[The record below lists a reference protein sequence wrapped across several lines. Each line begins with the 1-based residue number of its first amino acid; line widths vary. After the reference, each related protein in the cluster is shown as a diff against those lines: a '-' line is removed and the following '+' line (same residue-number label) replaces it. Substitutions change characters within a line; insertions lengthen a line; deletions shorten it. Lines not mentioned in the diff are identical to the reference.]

1 MRRYIAFATLGCL
14 QLMAPLATAVAQDDD
29 LAALDAKIANLEN
42 QNATLKKR
50 LRLEA
55 LEKENAALRK
65 QLGIADNYQSRPDER
80 PSIVS
85 EQRVAAI
92 GPVTFNSRV
101 AASKTVASDYV
112 RGGASRPEIPDARAA
127 YAMKTP
133 PNPNG
138 PEVVLVPPPPP
149 PVWGSFYAG
158 ASFGLGQLRSG
169 ETDNTTGNSVTTSSS
184 FSKDSN
190 GTIVTGQGINQ
201 TLTNGTSNA
210 SGANWGG
217 LGALYLGFLSP
228 IGSNFVAGPQFEGG
242 ISNIQVRQTGIGS
255 SVSNTTSTS
264 TTFCSICTPM
274 NFSSTST
281 LGSPVTQTVS
291 NTLSNRWFV
300 SALARGG
307 VIIDPSNL
315 VYVIGGWTYAGF
327 ETSQNNA
334 QLALQGGTIGVG
346 WERQISQVWGIKV
359 EYRYTKFLSK
369 SDDLT
374 STNVQSSVSNQPPFA
389 TGGSTTT
396 SFSNTSA
403 RFNAEL
409 QTVSV
414 GISRYFSP

>member
-85 EQRVAAI
+85 EQRIAAI

-138 PEVVLVPPPPP
+138 PEVVVVPPPPPP

-158 ASFGLGQLRSG
+158 ASFGLGRLRSG
-169 ETDNTTGNSVTTSSS
+169 ETDNTTGDSVTTSSS
-184 FSKDSN
+184 LFISGPPFPS
-190 GTIVTGQGINQ
+190 TQTSQGINQ
-201 TLTNGTSNA
+201 TPTNGTSSA

-217 LGALYLGFLSP
+217 LGTLYLGFLSP
-228 IGSNFVAGPQFEGG
+228 IGGNFVAGPQFEGG

-255 SVSNTTSTS
+255 SASNTTSTS
-264 TTFCSICTPM
+264 TSFCSFCTPM
-274 NFSSTST
+274 NSSSTSMF
-281 LGSPVTQTVS
+281 GSAVAQTVS

-300 SALARGG
+300 SALAKGG

-315 VYVIGGWTYAGF
+315 AYVIGGWTYAGF

-334 QLALQGGTIGVG
+334 QVCASRRHHRRWLGTANIAALG
-346 WERQISQVWGIKV
+346 
-359 EYRYTKFLSK
+359 
-369 SDDLT
+369 
-374 STNVQSSVSNQPPFA
+374 NQS
-389 TGGSTTT
+389 
-396 SFSNTSA
+396 
-403 RFNAEL
+403 
-409 QTVSV
+409 
-414 GISRYFSP
+414 